1 MSFAS
6 KASDSFDR
14 FRERF
19 TSGLVAH
26 KVASKSGGPK
36 LLHTLTGHHTG
47 PVTGISYIDR
57 IGTMSGGIVSVSE
70 DKHLMIFLR
79 RDNNQYWPSV
89 AEELPSAGTALFIN
103 TKDMLAFV
111 GTATGAI
118 LIYKIDDDYNGVKL
132 MSTITAHADRVT
144 GLHVDSNLRIVI
156 SCGRDKRFC
165 VHRLSDN
172 TLLSDYNL
180 ESWGTTLQYDD
191 KSPNA
196 FIADYSGRIHVLK
209 LDKSNEM
216 KISVVAV
223 LEGHESSIRS
233 LDWQQDVGFLFS
245 GSSDNTVRVWDIGG
259 YKGNCYTLRA
269 HKEKIKGLAY
279 VPKTKQLVSVGM
291 DKMLVVWDMSKG
303 EWKTV
308 PEWTKSDVCQLCSEP
323 FFWNAG
329 KMWEEKKVLMNRQH
343 HCRFTGAAVC
353 DTCSPHRILIPEM
366 GFETKVRVSIEAE
379 PKVQDRTPRAKAF
392 PIKTECLVMK
402 TIEYSGKTALLTSAF
417 DGSISIWAIQ
427 DEVLNAAGVS
437 VVDYINTT
445 GPNPQDRITS
455 ADYADDEEE
464 KPAATTTKT
473 TVYSTGDTPEKV
485 PDRNLLLDELDSD

>member
-1 MSFAS
+1 
-6 KASDSFDR
+6 
-14 FRERF
+14 
-19 TSGLVAH
+19 
-26 KVASKSGGPK
+26 
-36 LLHTLTGHHTG
+36 
-47 PVTGISYIDR
+47 
-57 IGTMSGGIVSVSE
+57 
-70 DKHLMIFLR
+70 
-79 RDNNQYWPSV
+79 
-89 AEELPSAGTALFIN
+89 
-103 TKDMLAFV
+103 
-111 GTATGAI
+111 
-118 LIYKIDDDYNGVKL
+118 
-132 MSTITAHADRVT
+132 
-144 GLHVDSNLRIVI
+144 
-156 SCGRDKRFC
+156 
-165 VHRLSDN
+165 
-172 TLLSDYNL
+172 
-180 ESWGTTLQYDD
+180 
-191 KSPNA
+191 
-196 FIADYSGRIHVLK
+196 
-209 LDKSNEM
+209 
-216 KISVVAV
+216 V

-464 KPAATTTKT
+464 KPDSEQQQQRHKT